1 MVVTLLDWT
10 QARFILYAG
19 IPGSKKSSHIIRRV
33 SALRNSGAADN
44 GNKYIV
50 FKHKKDDVSVED
62 RVTSPTRRDEVP
74 AICVSSVDQVA
85 EAIIKNP
92 DARHIF
98 LSGIHNF
105 EDPRIVDLVR
115 EIPDSGRNLIGTL
128 IPLTYENQPFN
139 HSGQVMCLADHI
151 MMLHALCA
159 DCNAP
164 AFRSMYGGRN
174 PKDEM
179 LSVPK
184 CLRHYQIPSQ
194 ERMHVSYLHEQE
206 GSLHV
211 IWGTMA
217 NDKSGTLTDK
227 LYDLESTGKRTVL
240 FHAKDRVLGITLTR
254 DNRAMD
260 AYVFESVVQA
270 RKLIRERKAEY
281 IAFEEFQLS
290 EIPGQIELIKELIDE
305 GRNVIITLT
314 NRDIGD
320 RPFLDAPLVMPYAT
334 SLENNHSSICA
345 ICSKHP
351 AVKNRRDVKRQDSGK
366 DIWVPDSYK
375 AGIIALDND
384 PAERRYQPA
393 CRDCYKVSDA
403 PETAFKL
410 PDYKKPA

>member
-1 MVVTLLDWT
+1 MVATLLDWT
-10 QARFILYAG
+10 QARFVLYAG

-33 SALRNSGAADN
+33 SALEKSGAANN

-50 FKHKKDDVSVED
+50 FKHERDDVSEND
-62 RVTSPTRRDEVP
+62 RITSPTRKDNVP
-74 AICVSSVDQVA
+74 AIVVSSVDQVA
-85 EAIIKNP
+85 EEIIKNP

-128 IPLTYENQPFN
+128 IPLTYENLPFN
-139 HSGQVMCLADHI
+139 HAGQVMCLADYI
-151 MMLHALCA
+151 ELLNALCA

-164 AFRSMYGGRN
+164 AFRSEYGGRN

-179 LSVPK
+179 ISVPK
-184 CLRHYQIPSQ
+184 CLRHYQIPGR
-194 ERMHVSYLHEQE
+194 ERLHVSYLHEQE
-206 GSLHV
+206 GGLHV

-217 NDKSGTLTDK
+217 NDKSGTLTDR

-240 FHAKDRVLGITLTR
+240 FHTKDRIQGIILTR
-254 DNRAMD
+254 DNRATS
-260 AYVFESVVQA
+260 AHILESVEQA
-270 RKLIRERKAEY
+270 RKIIRENKAEY
-281 IAFEEFQLS
+281 VAFEEFQLS

-320 RPFLDAPLVMPYAT
+320 RPFLDAPLVLPYAT
-334 SLENNHSSICA
+334 SVENNHSAICA
-345 ICSKHP
+345 VCSKHP
-351 AVKNRRDVKRQDSGK
+351 AVKNRRDIKQGDL
-366 DIWVPDSYK
+366 WVPDSYK
-375 AGIIALDND
+375 SDVIALDNST
-384 PAERRYQPA
+384 ERRYLPS

-403 PETAFKL
+403 PESMFSL
-410 PDYKKPA
+410 PQYKKPA